1 MTQLSKRLVRLLNM
15 VPYLK
20 ARPGISKEQAAAEL
34 GVSLSQ
40 LQTDLEQLVMCGLPG
55 YGPGELIDV
64 TFYEDRLDVFESAG
78 VDRPLRLTS
87 REATAMLMALRT
99 LVDMPGIVDPRA
111 ARSAIAKIEEA
122 AGAAAPAAPTS
133 ATHDESAA
141 DSVRQDVVRDGV
153 QQHRALAIDYY
164 AASRDSVSQRI
175 VDPIRVVLIGAH
187 SYLEAWCRE
196 SEGVRLFRFDRI
208 DGARLLDEPSAPPE
222 PARRAETDT
231 SLFDADPSLPVAI
244 VRVAPSAAWMFE
256 YYPMQALGELPDGWR
271 EAQLTYA
278 SEEWLIRLLLGM
290 GDDVQVRA
298 PESVV
303 AGVREA
309 SVAAL
314 AMYEQVRP

>member
-34 GVSLSQ
+34 GVSMRQ

-55 YGPGELIDV
+55 YGPGDLIDV
-64 TFYEDRLDVFESAG
+64 TFYDDRLSVFESAG

-87 REATAMLMALRT
+87 REATAMLMALRG

-122 AGAAAPAAPTS
+122 AGAAAPAAPAAAS
-133 ATHDESAA
+133 HDESAA
-141 DSVRQDVVRDGV
+141 DTVRQDVVRSAV

-164 AASRDSVSQRI
+164 AASRDSVSHRI
-175 VDPIRVVLIGAH
+175 VDPIRVALIGAH

-208 DGARLLDEPSAPPE
+208 DDAQLLDEPAAPPE
-222 PARRAETDT
+222 PARQAETDT

-256 YYPMQALGELPDGWR
+256 YYPMQTLGELPDGWR

-278 SEEWLIRLLLGM
+278 SDEWLTRLLLGM
-290 GDDVQVRA
+290 GDEVQVMA
-298 PESVV
+298 PASVV
-303 AGVREA
+303 AGVHQ
-309 SVAAL
+309 AAL
-314 AMYEQVRP
+314 AAIAAYRSA

>member
-20 ARPGISKEQAAAEL
+20 ARPGITKAQAAAEL

-64 TFYEDRLDVFESAG
+64 TFYDDRLDVFESAG

-111 ARSAIAKIEEA
+111 ARSAIAKVEEA
-122 AGAAAPAAPTS
+122 AGAAAPAPPAS
-133 ATHDESAA
+133 AASDESAA
-141 DSVRQDVVRDGV
+141 DVVRDGV
-153 QQHRALAIDYY
+153 RRRRALGIDYY
-164 AASRDSVSQRI
+164 AASRDSVSHRV
-175 VDPIRVVLIGAH
+175 VDPIRVVLIGSH

-208 DGARLLDEPSAPPE
+208 DEARLLDEPAAPPE
-222 PARRAETDT
+222 PARHAETDT
-231 SLFDADPSLPVAI
+231 SLFDADPSLPVAT
-244 VRVAPSAAWMFE
+244 VRLAPSAAWMFE
-256 YYPMQALGELPDGWR
+256 YYPMQAIGQLPDGWM

-278 SEEWLIRLLLGM
+278 SEEWLTRLLLGL
-290 GDDVQVRA
+290 GDEVQVVA
-298 PESVV
+298 PESLAV
-303 AGVREA
+303 AVRDTA
-309 SVAAL
+309 LGAL
-314 AMYEQVRP
+314 AMYEQVRR

>member
-20 ARPGISKEQAAAEL
+20 ARPGITKAQAAAEL

-64 TFYEDRLDVFESAG
+64 TFYDDRLDVFESAG

-111 ARSAIAKIEEA
+111 ARSAIAKVEEA
-122 AGAAAPAAPTS
+122 AGAAAPAPPAS
-133 ATHDESAA
+133 AASDESAA
-141 DSVRQDVVRDGV
+141 DVVRDGV
-153 QQHRALAIDYY
+153 RRRRALGIDYY
-164 AASRDSVSQRI
+164 AASRDSVSHRV
-175 VDPIRVVLIGAH
+175 VDPIRVVLIGSH

-208 DGARLLDEPSAPPE
+208 DEARLLDEPAAPPE
-222 PARRAETDT
+222 PARQAETDT
-231 SLFDADPSLPVAI
+231 SLFDADPSLPVAT
-244 VRVAPSAAWMFE
+244 VRLAPSAAWMFE
-256 YYPMQALGELPDGWR
+256 YYPMQAIGQLPDGWM

-278 SEEWLIRLLLGM
+278 SEEWLTRLLLGL
-290 GDDVQVRA
+290 GDEVQVVA
-298 PESVV
+298 PESLVV
-303 AGVREA
+303 AVRDA
-309 SVAAL
+309 AWGAL

>member
-20 ARPGISKEQAAAEL
+20 ARPGITKAQAAAEL

-64 TFYEDRLDVFESAG
+64 TFYDDRLDVFESAG

-122 AGAAAPAAPTS
+122 AGAAAPAPPAS
-133 ATHDESAA
+133 AVSDESAA
-141 DSVRQDVVRDGV
+141 DVVRDGV
-153 QQHRALAIDYY
+153 RRRRALGIDYY
-164 AASRDSVSQRI
+164 AASRDSVSHRV
-175 VDPIRVVLIGAH
+175 VDPIRVVLIGSH

-208 DGARLLDEPSAPPE
+208 DEARLLDEPAAPPE
-222 PARRAETDT
+222 PARHAETDT
-231 SLFDADPSLPVAI
+231 SLFDADPSLPVAT
-244 VRVAPSAAWMFE
+244 VRLAPSAAWMFE
-256 YYPMQALGELPDGWR
+256 YYPMQAVGQLPDGWM

-278 SEEWLIRLLLGM
+278 SEEWLTRLLLGL
-290 GDDVQVRA
+290 GDEVQVVA
-298 PESVV
+298 PESLAV
-303 AGVREA
+303 AVRDTA
-309 SVAAL
+309 LGAL

>member
-64 TFYEDRLDVFESAG
+64 TFYDDRLDVFESAG

-111 ARSAIAKIEEA
+111 ARSAIAKVEAA
-122 AGAAAPAAPTS
+122 AGAAAPAAPAS
-133 ATHDESAA
+133 AVHDESAA
-141 DSVRQDVVRDGV
+141 DFVRQDVVRDGV
-153 QQHRALAIDYY
+153 RQRRALAIDYY
-164 AASRDSVSQRI
+164 AASRDSVSHRI

-208 DGARLLDEPSAPPE
+208 DDARLLDEPSAPPE
-222 PARRAETDT
+222 PVRQAETDT

-256 YYPMQALGELPDGWR
+256 YYPMQALGELADGWR

-278 SEEWLIRLLLGM
+278 SQEWLIRLLLGM
-290 GDDVQVRA
+290 GDEVQVMA

>member
-40 LQTDLEQLVMCGLPG
+40 LQNDLEQLVMCGLPG

-111 ARSAIAKIEEA
+111 ARSAIAKVEEA
-122 AGAAAPAAPTS
+122 AGAAAPAAPVS

-141 DSVRQDVVRDGV
+141 DVVRDGV
-153 QQHRALAIDYY
+153 QQHRALVIDYY

-187 SYLEAWCRE
+187 SYLEAWSRE

-222 PARRAETDT
+222 PARQAETDT

-256 YYPMQALGELPDGWR
+256 YYPMQALGELSDGWR

-278 SEEWLIRLLLGM
+278 SQEWLVRLLLGM
-290 GDDVQVRA
+290 GDDVQVMA

-303 AGVREA
+303 AGVRQA

-314 AMYEQVRP
+314 AMYEKVPASPHPR

>member
-87 REATAMLMALRT
+87 REATVMLMALRT

-122 AGAAAPAAPTS
+122 AGAAAPAAPASTM
-133 ATHDESAA
+133 HDESAA
-141 DSVRQDVVRDGV
+141 DVVRDGV

-164 AASRDSVSQRI
+164 AASRDSVSRRI

-208 DGARLLDEPSAPPE
+208 DDARLLDEPSAPPE

-256 YYPMQALGELPDGWR
+256 YYPMQALGERPDGWR

-290 GDDVQVRA
+290 GDEVQVMA

>member
-40 LQTDLEQLVMCGLPG
+40 LQSDLEQLVMCGLPG

-122 AGAAAPAAPTS
+122 AGAAAPVAPTS

-141 DSVRQDVVRDGV
+141 DVVRDGV

-164 AASRDSVSQRI
+164 AASRDTVSQRI
-175 VDPIRVVLIGAH
+175 VDPIRVVLIGTH

-222 PARRAETDT
+222 PALRADTDT

-256 YYPMQALGELPDGWR
+256 YYPMQALGELADGWR

-290 GDDVQVRA
+290 GDEVQVRA

-314 AMYEQVRP
+314 AIYEQVRP

>member
-40 LQTDLEQLVMCGLPG
+40 LQSDLEQLVMCGLPG

-122 AGAAAPAAPTS
+122 AGAAAPAPPA
-133 ATHDESAA
+133 AAMQDETAA
-141 DSVRQDVVRDGV
+141 DVVRDGV
-153 QQHRALAIDYY
+153 QQHRALVIDYY

-208 DGARLLDEPSAPPE
+208 DDARLLNEPSAPPE

-256 YYPMQALGELPDGWR
+256 YYPMQALGELAEGWR

-290 GDDVQVRA
+290 GDEVRVVA

>member
-87 REATAMLMALRT
+87 HEATAMLMALRT

-122 AGAAAPAAPTS
+122 AGAASPAAPTA

-141 DSVRQDVVRDGV
+141 DVVRDGV

-187 SYLEAWCRE
+187 SYLEAWSRE

-208 DGARLLDEPSAPPE
+208 DDARLLDEPSAPPE

-244 VRVAPSAAWMFE
+244 VRVALSAAWMFE
-256 YYPMQALGELPDGWR
+256 YYPMQAIGELADGWR

-278 SEEWLIRLLLGM
+278 SQEWLIRLLLGM
-290 GDDVQVRA
+290 GDEVQVMA

>member
-1 MTQLSKRLVRLLNM
+1 MSQLSKRLVRLLNM

-20 ARPGISKEQAAAEL
+20 ARPGISKVQAAAEL

-87 REATAMLMALRT
+87 REATVMLMALRA

-111 ARSAIAKIEEA
+111 ARSATAKIEEA
-122 AGAAAPAAPTS
+122 AGAATPAAPAS
-133 ATHDESAA
+133 GGHDESAA
-141 DSVRQDVVRDGV
+141 DVVRDGV
-153 QQHRALAIDYY
+153 QQHHALAIDYY
-164 AASRDSVSQRI
+164 AASRDSVSHRI

-208 DGARLLDEPSAPPE
+208 DDAQLLDGPSAPPE
-222 PARRAETDT
+222 PARHAETDT

-256 YYPMQALGELPDGWR
+256 YYPMQTVGELPDGWR
-271 EAQLTYA
+271 EAQMTYA
-278 SEEWLIRLLLGM
+278 SDEWLTRLLLGM
-290 GDDVQVRA
+290 GDEVQVLA
-298 PESVV
+298 PKSLV

-309 SVAAL
+309 AVAAL
-314 AMYEQVRP
+314 AAYTAVGDETA

>member
-20 ARPGISKEQAAAEL
+20 ARPGISKKQAAAEL

-40 LQTDLEQLVMCGLPG
+40 LQSDLQQLVMCGLPG
-55 YGPGELIDV
+55 YGPGDLIDV

-87 REATAMLMALRT
+87 REATVMLMALRT

-122 AGAAAPAAPTS
+122 AGAAAPAAPVS
-133 ATHDESAA
+133 VTHDASAA
-141 DSVRQDVVRDGV
+141 DVVRDGV

-164 AASRDSVSQRI
+164 AASRDSVSHRI

-187 SYLEAWCRE
+187 SYLEAWCRD

-208 DGARLLDEPSAPPE
+208 DEVRLLDEPSAPPE
-222 PARRAETDT
+222 PARQAETDT

-256 YYPMQALGELPDGWR
+256 YYPMQDLGELADGWR
-271 EAQLTYA
+271 EARLTYA
-278 SEEWLIRLLLGM
+278 SDEWLIRLLLGM
-290 GDDVQVRA
+290 GDEVQVKA

-303 AGVREA
+303 TGLRDA
-309 SVAAL
+309 STAAL
-314 AMYEQVRP
+314 AMYEVSL

>member
-34 GVSLSQ
+34 GVSMRQ

-55 YGPGELIDV
+55 YGPGDLIDV
-64 TFYEDRLDVFESAG
+64 TFYDDRLSVFESAG

-87 REATAMLMALRT
+87 REATAMLMALRG

-122 AGAAAPAAPTS
+122 AGAAAPAAPAAAS
-133 ATHDESAA
+133 HDESAA
-141 DSVRQDVVRDGV
+141 DTVRQDVVRGAV

-164 AASRDSVSQRI
+164 AASRDSVSHRI
-175 VDPIRVVLIGAH
+175 VDPIRVALIGAH

-208 DGARLLDEPSAPPE
+208 DDAQLLDEPAAPPE
-222 PARRAETDT
+222 PARQAETDT

-256 YYPMQALGELPDGWR
+256 YYPMQTLGELPDGWR

-278 SEEWLIRLLLGM
+278 SDEWLTRLLLGM
-290 GDDVQVRA
+290 GDEVQVMA
-298 PESVV
+298 PASVV
-303 AGVREA
+303 AGVHQ
-309 SVAAL
+309 AAL
-314 AMYEQVRP
+314 AAIAAYRSA